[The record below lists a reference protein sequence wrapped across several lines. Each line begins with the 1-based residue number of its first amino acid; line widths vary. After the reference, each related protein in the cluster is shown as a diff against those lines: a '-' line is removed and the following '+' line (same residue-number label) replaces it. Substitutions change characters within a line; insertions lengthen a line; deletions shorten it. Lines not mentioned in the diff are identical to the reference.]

1 MRTRPNCDV
10 AACNGRGLVAD
21 LPLLLALSCGRLK
34 ATFLKRS
41 LPNSTLNSVPTFD
54 PFFPVGFPDK
64 PINVAVHGVVVPGA
78 TTVNVNVSWIPGYS
92 GGYPQSFKVKYRAKQ
107 LRGPFTTSDAS
118 NTPITNVFV
127 VTGLKPE
134 TEYEFGVQ
142 AQNERGEGEMSN
154 LVLYTTPSKNVSL

>member
-1 MRTRPNCDV
+1 MHDV
-10 AACNGRGLVAD
+10 IRKPHMICFFFIVYCQTIAAKHYAHFC
-21 LPLLLALSCGRLK
+21 
-34 ATFLKRS
+34 
-41 LPNSTLNSVPTFD
+41 PNSTFD

-64 PINVAVHGVVVPGA
+64 PINVVVHGVVVPGA

-118 NTPITNVFV
+118 NTLITNVFV

-154 LVLYTTPSKNVSL
+154 LVLYTTPSKKTSLYAVSSANLIPC